1 MREVRMKVAVAAA
14 LLISLSV
21 AGRAQSS
28 MTMAHQQ
35 SALAMTR
42 DEVAK
47 YAKVHLAIGKVR
59 DSVQLALGLA
69 ENNPDKPAQLL
80 RAHLRTRVAEILAA
94 NRMSDEEYRHKTFVL
109 SSDDGTRAVFD
120 TVVSQ
125 MTGIPLPSKLL
136 PASVTGTLVKV
147 PPGMVGAHIGHVVNA
162 FQDTPAEQ
170 GLLPMAFAE
179 ARVAIQHAGLAAKA
193 PTNLEAMHTHAGHVI
208 NAVDPT
214 VVTTGPGLGY
224 GLKKA
229 ALGVATHIELAAKAN
244 GASPNVIAHSMHIAM
259 AARSTATRSDSVVAL
274 ARRIQQATTAADAAP
289 LATQLAVLTQQLIDG
304 VDLNKDGKIS
314 WEAGEGGLQQAQD
327 HVKLM
332 LAAEKMPPG

>member
-224 GLKKA
+224 GVKRA

-244 GASPNVIAHSMHIAM
+244 GASANVIGHAAHIAM
-259 AARSTATRSDSVVAL
+259 SARNTVTRVDSVVAL
-274 ARRIQQATTAADAAP
+274 ARRIQAATSAADAAP
-289 LATQLAVLTQQLIDG
+289 LAAQLAVLTQQLIDG

-314 WEAGEGGLQQAQD
+314 WEAGEGGLQQAED